1 MQKES
6 LFEFSGSPIGTGRL
20 VDAHRT
26 VRRHQWEEL
35 QQVGIAHA
43 NATVGKRYAHRLTI
57 GGAVNVDVTAEGIDL
72 PLAIDSRLAP
82 AEPENPGQDP
92 VTTGR
97 NSVKLRGPYL
107 PCPAPPTQHRTL
119 RQTVTEARAHLM
131 QTAWRA
137 TRTVQL
143 ARTIACRRDR
153 KAQTQLALG
162 EAIELLIGDGNMQKI
177 EKCHGRLA

>member
-72 PLAIDSRLAP
+72 PVAIGPRLAT
-82 AEPENPGQDP
+82 AEPEDSGQYP
-92 VTTGR
+92 VTSWKAVMQCCR
-97 NSVKLRGPYL
+97 PHFAS
-107 PCPAPPTQHRTL
+107 PAPPTQHRTL
-119 RQTVTEARAHLM
+119 RQTVTEARTH
-131 QTAWRA
+131 
-137 TRTVQL
+137 
-143 ARTIACRRDR
+143 
-153 KAQTQLALG
+153 
-162 EAIELLIGDGNMQKI
+162 
-177 EKCHGRLA
+177 